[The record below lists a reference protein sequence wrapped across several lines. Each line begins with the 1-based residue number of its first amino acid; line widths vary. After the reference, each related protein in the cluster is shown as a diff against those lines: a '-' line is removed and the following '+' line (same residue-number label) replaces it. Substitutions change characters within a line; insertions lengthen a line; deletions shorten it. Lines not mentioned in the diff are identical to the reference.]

1 MQRSSL
7 RQEAPHTL
15 HGTRGD
21 TVEADV
27 QLTFTCWHI
36 STKGYLLANT
46 HLLTTTLKSLLLP
59 LRFKKNAW
67 ILSHWVRRTKAEA
80 VGVATD
86 RPPWI
91 WTGGG
96 VQVQSLTYPL
106 GNYS

>member
-27 QLTFTCWHI
+27 QLTFTCWHT

-46 HLLTTTLKSLLLP
+46 QLANNDTEKFTATSEI
-59 LRFKKNAW
+59 FKKC
-67 ILSHWVRRTKAEA
+67 LDPV
-80 VGVATD
+80 
-86 RPPWI
+86 
-91 WTGGG
+91 
-96 VQVQSLTYPL
+96 PL
-106 GNYS
+106 GKKDQG